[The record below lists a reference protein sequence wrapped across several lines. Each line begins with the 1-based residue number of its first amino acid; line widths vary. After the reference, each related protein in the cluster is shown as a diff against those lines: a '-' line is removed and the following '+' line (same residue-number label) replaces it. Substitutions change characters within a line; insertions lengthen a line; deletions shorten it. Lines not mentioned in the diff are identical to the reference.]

1 MNNDLYM
8 DASLRTQAC
17 SLNYRNG
24 NSRPEKDDVD
34 KKPFFPKKFKPPEI
48 SKICICHQSC
58 ISLCHLALH
67 KHIHHLS
74 AFEMSF
80 SSEIN
85 TYCVVTLSVRATV
98 IDTKRQSTPKKCQSG
113 LRNCI
118 LDTFQNTY
126 SLINICT
133 ASYHDMIL
141 KTRMTSAI
149 KTARRVYTILEV
161 FRSSTPL
168 IGLISTL
175 SVL

>member
-98 IDTKRQSTPKKCQSG
+98 IDTKRQFTPKKCQSG

-118 LDTFQNTY
+118 LDTF
-126 SLINICT
+126 
-133 ASYHDMIL
+133 
-141 KTRMTSAI
+141 
-149 KTARRVYTILEV
+149 
-161 FRSSTPL
+161 
-168 IGLISTL
+168 
-175 SVL
+175 